1 MLVKV
6 ILLHPLEL
14 LAAIAVKL
22 CIFIRMCPI
31 YATKL
36 LLLKVTKFTSHI
48 HTADGE

>member
-14 LAAIAVKL
+14 LAAIALKL
-22 CIFIRMCPI
+22 CIFIKMCLI

-36 LLLKVTKFTSHI
+36 LLPKVTKFTSHI
-48 HTADGE
+48 HAAGGE